1 MDTSEKTS
9 EKTIGSLPAKAL
21 EFAANDFL
29 LGADPEFAVVEPPN
43 KTVLNIG
50 PHAVETQEP
59 TGGIGSDHN
68 GRVWELRPA
77 PSRSAWTVV
86 DNIWKLLKGS
96 SMSKVQHFKW
106 KSGAL
111 GGTQF
116 QQQLT
121 AIDASGQGVY
131 SNIPVPN
138 GEDTLGG
145 HVHFGLGALNASQ
158 KQALCDLTTAL
169 LNLEVL
175 PTKENTRRLQLA
187 QSRGLHYGSLT
198 YDSIRA
204 CQGHVE
210 FRAAPSWLDRPGQAL
225 AALTAYKLAA
235 CRPSALT
242 WAKDFELKN
251 GFLEWLEDFSKVDV
265 DAFLLL
271 RTIERL
277 GFGSIQAD
285 PETDFKSRW
294 RHDRASAL

>member
-1 MDTSEKTS
+1 MDTSEKTV
-9 EKTIGSLPAKAL
+9 GSLPAKAL

-43 KTVLNIG
+43 KTVPNSG
-50 PHAVETQEP
+50 ANYVETQEP

-68 GRVWELRPA
+68 GRVWELRPT

-86 DNIWKLLKGS
+86 DNIWKLLKS
-96 SMSKVQHFKW
+96 QSMNKVQQFKW

-111 GGTQF
+111 GGTQM
-116 QQQLT
+116 QQQLSGIDPNGM
-121 AIDASGQGVY
+121 AIY
-131 SNIPVPN
+131 TNVPLQN

-145 HVHFGLGALNASQ
+145 HVHFGLGALNGAQ
-158 KQALCDLTTAL
+158 KQALCDLTTVL
-169 LNLEVL
+169 LNLEIL
-175 PTKENTRRLQLA
+175 PTKENARRLQLA
-187 QSRGLHYGSLT
+187 QQRGLYYGSFT
-198 YDSIRA
+198 HDTIRS
-204 CQGHVE
+204 CQGHAE
-210 FRAAPSWLDRPGQAL
+210 FRAAPSWLDRPGQAFC
-225 AALTAYKLAA
+225 ALTSYKLAA
-235 CRPSALT
+235 TRPSALT
-242 WAKDFELKN
+242 WAKEFELKQ

-277 GFGSIQAD
+277 GFAAIQAD